1 MIQHECAIALSIG
14 VSIAAFLI
22 TNTIASTVLKA
33 RFIDVVRS
41 SLEQLDAMNGQSEI
55 SLEVERCSARGE
67 IFLQCPV
74 GSRASTAGLAAVT
87 LQVPLRFCIP
97 VIREFGCSAEHSD
110 SFFAGEVIAVG

>member
-14 VSIAAFLI
+14 VSIAAFFI

-33 RFIDVVRS
+33 RFIDAVRS
-41 SLEQLDAMNGQSEI
+41 SLERLDAMNGQSEI
-55 SLEVERCSARGE
+55 SLGVEPCSAPSE
-67 IFLQCPV
+67 SFLRCPV
-74 GSRASTAGLAAVT
+74 GSRASMAGLAAVA

-110 SFFAGEVIAVG
+110 SFVAGGVIAVG